1 MKILWMSDE
10 PTGPTG
16 FGNVTQHVCAGLAEY
31 GHQVSI
37 LGWPGQGQPRSWKNC
52 TLYPIRQGPHG
63 ADVLPDYLRRLQPD
77 VLVILDDIWRVS
89 YMTRPA
95 LADFM
100 QTLGIPWAF
109 YYPIDSDMGEG
120 RLPANMLHVLKAAD
134 LPIAMSRYGRD
145 VAQANGVI
153 SAYIPHGVDTTI
165 FQPPVDKVCAKRML
179 GYERRFVVLSDAR
192 NQPRKLLPRT
202 LEIFRRFAADK
213 DDVLL
218 HLHCDPDDPGS
229 RIPVYFYDLRSD
241 IEFLNLTN
249 KVQITKGMSIA
260 AGLPIT
266 RLAEIYQAA
275 DVHLLSS
282 WGEGFGLPTLQAA
295 AAGVVPMASAYSA
308 SHELVL
314 HHGEAI
320 SVRHFLRSPS
330 GLRYALIDIDDAA
343 SKLEKLYRDREL
355 LAFKAQRARDF
366 ALKYDWKCVVRQ
378 WHELLEREVPRK
390 KNSLHALVNASRIT
404 LYHPRLE
411 YNESDPAWA
420 EYKSVPLLPGDEQ
433 LTGDTAGCNA
443 DELVAGAP
451 QATPELTD
459 YPRIPIALPLR
470 RPKQAKERIA
480 GYVYA
485 ASEWDLPVVLALSH
499 IFPGLT
505 VWSTVALGLASSQ
518 SDGKL
523 VRPGVVQAK
532 IVQADSAE
540 YQSHLAASTLALDIA
555 GFDTV
560 LPARAAE
567 LDVPCIALARS
578 PKQTRLW
585 PALSLAKTDP
595 VRAAELGRQLLTDR
609 GVAMEVCRYAR
620 QQLAGMLASA
630 TSPLV

>member
-16 FGNVTQHVCAGLAEY
+16 FGNVTRSVCTGLAEY

-37 LGWPGQGQPRSWKNC
+37 LGWPGQGQPRSWLNC

-77 VLVILDDIWRVS
+77 VLIVLDDIWRVE

-95 LADFM
+95 MADFM
-100 QTLGIPWAF
+100 QTMGIPWAF
-109 YYPIDSDMGEG
+109 YYPIDCDMGEG
-120 RLPANMLHVLKAAD
+120 HLPGNMLRVLRAAD

-145 VAQANGVI
+145 AAQANGVI

-165 FQPPVDKVCAKRML
+165 FQPPVDKARAKRML
-179 GYERRFVVLSDAR
+179 GYEDRFVVLSDAR

-260 AGLPIT
+260 TGLPIT

-320 SVRHFLRSPS
+320 SVCHFLRSLS
-330 GLRYALIDIDDAA
+330 GLRYALIDIDDAV
-343 SKLEKLYRDREL
+343 SKLERLYRDREL
-355 LAFKAQRARDF
+355 LASKAQRARDF
-366 ALKYDWKCVVRQ
+366 ALEYDWKCIVRQ

-390 KNSLHALVNASRIT
+390 RASLRVLANASRVT

-411 YNESDPAWA
+411 HDESDSARA
-420 EYKSVPLLPGDEQ
+420 EYQPVPSLPGDEQ
-433 LTGDTAGCNA
+433 LAGGAAERNA
-443 DELVAGAP
+443 GELVAGIP
-451 QATPELTD
+451 HMLELTD
-459 YPRIPIALPLR
+459 YPRIPIALPLASS
-470 RPKQAKERIA
+470 KQVKERIP

-485 ASEWDLPVVLALSH
+485 ASEWDLPVVLALSC

-505 VWSTVALGLASSQ
+505 VWSVVVLGLTSSQ
-518 SDGKL
+518 PGGKP
-523 VRPGVVQAK
+523 VWPGTVQVK
-532 IVQADSAE
+532 IVQTDSAE

-555 GFDTV
+555 GFDPA
-560 LPARAAE
+560 LPAQAAE
-567 LDVPCIALARS
+567 LSVPCIALARH
-578 PKQTRLW
+578 PKQSRLW
-585 PALSLAKTDP
+585 PDLSLAKTDP
-595 VRAAELGRQLLTDR
+595 VRAAELGRQLMTDR
-609 GVAMEVCRYAR
+609 GIAMEICLHAHQR
-620 QQLAGMLASA
+620 LAGTLATAAS
-630 TSPLV
+630 SSV